1 MTSSGEV
8 AHCNQWKKSLLC
20 GPPIHWPL
28 KNVRNTKAFYSESYW
43 FACFVE
49 TWRTLWKTT
58 KVSFSGIVVY
68 TNRFCLILH
77 TGPLSGKSKVH
88 NGKMLCNVDVD
99 ESWFSLA
106 GALWLSMALWLWKPS
121 VHQFHHLMHVRGYS
135 LIKSKK
141 IKSIYI
147 INHIQLLEENQEY

>member
-1 MTSSGEV
+1 MRLHIATNEKNLSCV
-8 AHCNQWKKSLLC
+8 ALPYTGH
-20 GPPIHWPL
+20 L
-28 KNVRNTKAFYSESYW
+28 KMWETQKAFYSESYW
-43 FACFVE
+43 FARFVE

-77 TGPLSGKSKVH
+77 TGPLSGKPKVH